1 MSQRPSILV
10 VGSVNMDVVT
20 PLERLP
26 VSGETIHVGDITLVP
41 GGKGANAAVA
51 AARLGG
57 AVRFAGSVGAD
68 AFGQELSATL
78 EREGIDTGSLTVSG
92 KSTGTA
98 VILLNEGSGQNS
110 IMVGPGANAEAV
122 APTDPAWYA
131 GSDILM
137 LQLETPVEVAV
148 AAARLARSQ
157 GVRVLLDPAPASAS
171 LPSELLAA
179 VDYLLPNESELATL
193 SGLPTGN
200 LDEVA
205 TAARALIQRS
215 GAREVVVTL
224 GGQGVLWI
232 NAESILHVPSV
243 SVEVVDTT
251 AAGDTFAGALAVALA
266 SGQAMPEALRYAVT
280 AGALACTRRGAQ
292 PSIPHRQDVCEK
304 MAEQAK

>member
-1 MSQRPSILV
+1 MSPRPRILV

-20 PLERLP
+20 PIGRLP
-26 VSGETIHVGDITLVP
+26 QPGETIHVGDITLVP

-57 AVRFAGSVGAD
+57 AVRFAGSVGED

-78 EREGIDTGSLTVSG
+78 EREGIDTGSLTVSD

-98 VILLNEGSGQNS
+98 VILLNEASGQNS
-110 IMVGPGANAEAV
+110 IMVGPGANAETV
-122 APTDPAWYA
+122 APSDPTWYA
-131 GSDILM
+131 GADMLM

-148 AAARLARSQ
+148 AAARLARRQ

-171 LPSELLAA
+171 LPSELLEA
-179 VDYLLPNESELATL
+179 VDVLLPNESELATL

-200 LDEVA
+200 LDEAA
-205 TAARALIQRS
+205 TAARQLIRRS
-215 GAREVVVTL
+215 GVQEVVVTL
-224 GGQGVLWI
+224 GAQGALWV
-232 NAESILHVPSV
+232 NAGSTLHLPSL

-266 SGQAMPEALRYAVT
+266 SGQAMSEALRYAVT

-292 PSIPHRQDVCEK
+292 PSVPYKQEVEEK
-304 MAEQAK
+304 MGELTK